1 MKNNI
6 LGIKPQTLFLIIGLI
21 YGLGFLLIN
30 PPFQGAD
37 DDMHFDKALYLS
49 EGQVIPKVL
58 NHYAGLFVPESTHNL
73 ELYFL
78 TTVRDNHEKI
88 GIDNI
93 TNQLYQPL
101 NVNNKFFDN
110 IVSTGAIITYSPVP
124 YLASSFAIALGE
136 ILNFSPII
144 LMYLGRLA
152 NLFIYL
158 FIIYIAIRV
167 TPIHKWVF
175 LMLALMPVALFQGSS
190 LSADSFTIAISFLV
204 IAIFL
209 KYSFDD
215 NKKEININAVGIL
228 FGLMLML
235 VLSKQPYLFLIF
247 LFFLIPTH
255 KFGNTRKMF
264 LVFCFLLIST
274 SLISMIW
281 NLTVN
286 KFYVPNYPNVSI
298 HNQISFLISHPFSFP
313 FTLTNTILSTKI
325 LSNIIISFV
334 GRLGW
339 GAVILPNW
347 LITIYIFILGLTS
360 LLDKT
365 DILINLK
372 QKIIIFM
379 TFLIVTIFIC
389 LSMYITGT
397 PVGQNTIG
405 SLDGR
410 YLIPIAPLL
419 FLLFYNNK
427 IKFDIKKG
435 FNLVIICLVIIALSI
450 TSYLLINNFYII

>member
-1 MKNNI
+1 MKNNF

-49 EGQVIPKVL
+49 EGQIIPKVL
-58 NHYAGLFVPESTHNL
+58 NHYAGFYVPESTHNL
-73 ELYFL
+73 QLHFL
-78 TTVRDNHEKI
+78 TTLRGSHEKI

-101 NVNNKFFDN
+101 NVNNNFFDD
-110 IVSTGAIITYSPVP
+110 IVSTGAIITYSPIP

-158 FIIYIAIRV
+158 LVIYIAIRV
-167 TPIHKWVF
+167 IPVHKWVF
-175 LMLALMPVALFQGSS
+175 LMLALMPMALFQGAS

-209 KYSFDD
+209 NFSFDYS
-215 NKKEININAVGIL
+215 KKEININDIGIL
-228 FGLMLML
+228 FVIILMLA
-235 VLSKQPYLFLIF
+235 LSKQTYLFLIF

-255 KFGNTRKMF
+255 KFGSTKKMF
-264 LVFCFLLIST
+264 LIFSFLLLST
-274 SLISMIW
+274 SLISIIW
-281 NLTVN
+281 NLAVN

-298 HNQISFLISHPFSFP
+298 LDQTSFLISHPFSFP
-313 FTLTNTILSTKI
+313 ITLTNTILSTKI
-325 LSNIIISFV
+325 LSNIITSFV
-334 GRLGW
+334 GKLGW

-347 LITIYIFILGLTS
+347 LIAIYMFTIGLTS

-365 DILINLK
+365 DIIVNLK
-372 QKIIIFM
+372 QKIIVLI
-379 TFLIVTIFIC
+379 TFLIVTILIC
-389 LSMYITGT
+389 LSMYLTGT
-397 PVGQNTIG
+397 PVGHNTIG
-405 SLDGR
+405 SIDGR

-435 FNLVIICLVIIALSI
+435 FNLIIISTIVCSLTITLYLIII
-450 TSYLLINNFYII
+450 NFYII